1 MTATPIATRDAPAPT
16 LPDASRAA
24 RGFLRVRRVEG
35 PPVVALRLWL
45 WGGSR
50 VEEVP
55 GLAWV
60 TGRMLS
66 EGTRSR
72 DWRAIAEACES
83 LGMVLSS
90 YGGLEAHGVG
100 LDCLKRDWRTALD
113 WLAELVF
120 EPSFPLD
127 RCVWQRRQ
135 GSAELDSLR
144 DEPDSKAAWAF
155 SKHLYGAHAAG
166 RPLPGSAAGLARV
179 DPALCAA
186 FHRSALERGG
196 VLTIAGDVDEDEVT
210 AAASDRFD
218 GVAGSDVTGPAV
230 APPNGLGAR
239 RRRIKTTSRDQAHLF
254 LGHLTVPRNHS
265 DVPALEVA
273 SVVLGSG
280 AGLTGRIPG
289 RIRER
294 EGLAYSAFAS
304 AVAGASLDPGRLLM
318 HVGTSV
324 ETVAKAE
331 SAAREEL
338 ARFIE
343 GGLTA
348 AEFEDARTYLL
359 RREPF
364 RRETPQQWADLLAQS
379 TLYGLPY
386 DDPEWV
392 KNGYR
397 SLDQATVDAA
407 IRRHLDPDRLKVTIG
422 VPRGDAAA
430 PAGVAEPGDGE
441 D

>member
-1 MTATPIATRDAPAPT
+1 MTSTPIVTRDAPSLATPET
-16 LPDASRAA
+16 SRAA
-24 RGFLRVRRVEG
+24 RGSLRVRRVEG

-72 DWRAIAEACES
+72 DWRAIAEACEAK
-83 LGMVLSS
+83 GCVLSS

-135 GSAELDSLR
+135 GSAELESLR

-166 RPLPGSAAGLARV
+166 RPLPGSAASLARV
-179 DPALCAA
+179 DPALCDA
-186 FHRSALERGG
+186 FHRGAFERGG
-196 VLTIAGDVDEDEVT
+196 VLTIAGDVDVDEVT
-210 AAASDRFD
+210 AAATGRFD
-218 GVAGSDVTGPAV
+218 GLSSAGVMAPAV
-230 APPNGLGAR
+230 ALPTGLAAK

-254 LGHLTVPRNHS
+254 LGHLTVPRNHA

-304 AVAGASLDPGRLLM
+304 AVVGASIDPGRLLM
-318 HVGTSV
+318 HIGTSI
-324 ETVAKAE
+324 ETVGKAE
-331 SAAREEL
+331 TVAREEL
-338 ARFIE
+338 ARFVE
-343 GGLTA
+343 DGLTA
-348 AEFEDARTYLL
+348 A
-359 RREPF
+359 
-364 RRETPQQWADLLAQS
+364 
-379 TLYGLPY
+379 
-386 DDPEWV
+386 
-392 KNGYR
+392 
-397 SLDQATVDAA
+397 
-407 IRRHLDPDRLKVTIG
+407 
-422 VPRGDAAA
+422 
-430 PAGVAEPGDGE
+430 
-441 D
+441 

>member
-1 MTATPIATRDAPAPT
+1 MTSPII
-16 LPDASRAA
+16 A
-24 RGFLRVRRVEG
+24 RGIAAPPSSERVSDARPFLRVRRVEG

-50 VEEVP
+50 VEDVP

-66 EGTRSR
+66 EGTGTR
-72 DWRAIAEACES
+72 DWRVIAEACES
-83 LGMVLSS
+83 VGMVLSS

-100 LDCLKRDWRTALD
+100 LDCLTRDWRTALE

-120 EPSFPLD
+120 DPAFPLD

-135 GSAELDSLR
+135 GSAELESLR

-155 SKHLYGAHAAG
+155 SKHLYGTHAAG

-179 DPALCAA
+179 DPAVCRV
-186 FHRSALERGG
+186 FHRGALDRGG
-196 VLTIAGDVDEDEVT
+196 VLTIAGDVDEDEV
-210 AAASDRFD
+210 AAVAGSRFD
-218 GVAGSDVTGPAV
+218 DVAGAGVAGPAV
-230 APPNGLGAR
+230 LAPAGLGAR

-254 LGHLTVPRNHS
+254 LGHLTVARTDP

-304 AVAGASLDPGRLLM
+304 AVVGASLDAGRLLM
-318 HVGTSV
+318 HVGTSID
-324 ETVAKAE
+324 TVARAE

-338 ARFIE
+338 VRFIDD
-343 GGLTA
+343 GLTPS
-348 AEFEDARTYLL
+348 EFEDARTYLL

-379 TLYGLPY
+379 ALYGLPY

-392 KNGYR
+392 KNSYR
-397 SLDQATVDAA
+397 SLDRATVEAA
-407 IRRHLDPDRLKVTIG
+407 IRRHLDPDRVKVTIG
-422 VPRGDAAA
+422 VPRGD
-430 PAGVAEPGDGE
+430 GAEKNEVEKSELD

>member
-1 MTATPIATRDAPAPT
+1 MTSPPVAAHDVRSSG
-16 LPDASRAA
+16 DASRSA
-24 RGFLRVRRVEG
+24 RGLLRVRRVEG
-35 PPVVALRLWL
+35 PPVVSVRLWL

-50 VEEVP
+50 VEDVP

-66 EGTRSR
+66 EGTLSR
-72 DWRAIAEACES
+72 DWRTIAEACES
-83 LGMVLSS
+83 LGMVLAS

-100 LDCLKRDWRTALD
+100 LDCLQRDWRTALD
-113 WLAELVF
+113 WVAELAF
-120 EPSFPLD
+120 APSFPLD
-127 RCVWQRRQ
+127 RCLWQRRQ

-155 SKHLYGAHAAG
+155 AKHLYGAHAAG
-166 RPLPGSAAGLARV
+166 RPLPGSAAGLARI
-179 DPALCAA
+179 DPAACAV
-186 FHRSALERGG
+186 FHRGAFGRGG
-196 VLTIAGDVDEDEVT
+196 VLTIAGDVDEDEIAT
-210 AAASDRFD
+210 AVSDRFD
-218 GVAGSDVTGPAV
+218 DIAVSSKTVAASQ
-230 APPNGLGAR
+230 APSGLGAR

-254 LGHLTVPRNHS
+254 LGHLTVPRNHA

-294 EGLAYSAFAS
+294 EGLAYSASAS
-304 AVAGASLDPGRLLM
+304 AVVGASLDPGRLLI
-318 HVGTSV
+318 HVGTSM
-324 ETVAKAE
+324 ETVARAE
-331 SAAREEL
+331 SEAREEL
-338 ARFIE
+338 VRFVE
-343 GGLTA
+343 DGLTPT
-348 AEFEDARTYLL
+348 EFEDARTYLL

-397 SLDQATVDAA
+397 SLDQGAVESA
-407 IRRHLDPDRLKVTIG
+407 IRSHLHPDRLKVTIG
-422 VPRGDAAA
+422 VPRSEGDSRAGDAESSEA
-430 PAGVAEPGDGE
+430 DG
-441 D
+441 

>member
-1 MTATPIATRDAPAPT
+1 MTSPPIVKRDVGARLPGESPASAPPRTPLGQRD
-16 LPDASRAA
+16 A
-24 RGFLRVRRVEG
+24 RGFMRVRRVEG

-50 VEEVP
+50 VEDVP

-66 EGTRSR
+66 EGTGSR

-83 LGMVLSS
+83 VGMVLSS

-100 LDCLKRDWRTALD
+100 LDCLERDWRTALD
-113 WLAELVF
+113 WMAEVAF
-120 EPSFPLD
+120 DPSFPLD

-135 GSAELDSLR
+135 GSAELESLR

-166 RPLPGSAAGLARV
+166 RPLPGSAAGLQRI
-179 DPALCAA
+179 DPAACRA
-186 FHRSALERGG
+186 FHRGAFDRGG
-196 VLTIAGDVDEDEVT
+196 VLTIAGDVDEDEVA

-218 GVAGSDVTGPAV
+218 GVAGAGSSGPSVERPA
-230 APPNGLGAR
+230 GLAAR

-254 LGHLTVPRNHS
+254 LGHLTVPRTDP
-265 DVPALEVA
+265 DVPALELA

-304 AVAGASLDPGRLLM
+304 AVVGASLDPGRLLM
-318 HVGTSV
+318 HVGTSI
-324 ETVAKAE
+324 ETVARAE
-331 SAAREEL
+331 SVAREEL

-343 GGLTA
+343 DGLTP

-359 RREPF
+359 GREPF

-379 TLYGLPY
+379 ALLGLPVRRSRVGEERLSIARSA
-386 DDPEWV
+386 DGRSRDPASS
-392 KNGYR
+392 G
-397 SLDQATVDAA
+397 S
-407 IRRHLDPDRLKVTIG
+407 
-422 VPRGDAAA
+422 
-430 PAGVAEPGDGE
+430 
-441 D
+441 

>member
-1 MTATPIATRDAPAPT
+1 MSSPPVTRAPAP
-16 LPDASRAA
+16 AA
-24 RGFLRVRRVEG
+24 PAAERRGAVRPHLRVRRVEG

-66 EGTRSR
+66 EGTGAR

-83 LGMVLSS
+83 RGMVLSS

-100 LDCLKRDWRTALD
+100 LDCLERDWRIALD
-113 WLAELVF
+113 WMEELLF
-120 EPSFPLD
+120 DPAFPLD

-135 GSAELDSLR
+135 GAAELESLR

-155 SKHLYGAHAAG
+155 AKHLYAPHAAS
-166 RPLPGSAAGLARV
+166 RPLPGSAASLARI
-179 DPALCAA
+179 DPDACRRYHLGALD
-186 FHRSALERGG
+186 RGG
-196 VLTIAGDVDEDEVT
+196 VLTVAGDVDEDEV
-210 AAASDRFD
+210 AAVADSRFD
-218 GVAGSDVTGPAV
+218 AIAGASVPPAPVA
-230 APPNGLGAR
+230 APSGLAAR
-239 RRRIKTTSRDQAHLF
+239 RRRIKTTARDQAHL
-254 LGHLTVPRNHS
+254 LMGHLTVPRAHS

-304 AVAGASLDPGRLLM
+304 AVLGASLDPGRLLV
-318 HVGTSV
+318 HVGTSM
-324 ETVAKAE
+324 ETVGRAE
-331 SAAREEL
+331 TAVREEI
-338 ARFIE
+338 ARLIE
-343 GGLTA
+343 SGLDP

-392 KNGYR
+392 KDGYR
-397 SLDQATVDAA
+397 SLDRAAVESA
-407 IRRHLDPDRLKVTIG
+407 IRRHLDPDRVKVTIG
-422 VPRGDAAA
+422 VPRD
-430 PAGVAEPGDGE
+430 VEREPTDV
-441 D
+441 DD

>member
-1 MTATPIATRDAPAPT
+1 MTSPPIAGRGALAPAASET
-16 LPDASRAA
+16 SRTSRA
-24 RGFLRVRRVEG
+24 FLRVRRVEG

-55 GLAWV
+55 GLSWV

-83 LGMVLSS
+83 RGCVLAS

-100 LDCLKRDWRTALD
+100 LDCLQRDWRTALQ

-135 GSAELDSLR
+135 GSAELERMR

-155 SKHLYGAHAAG
+155 AKHLYGAHAAG
-166 RPLPGSAAGLARV
+166 RPLPGSAAGLSRL
-179 DPALCAA
+179 DPSLCSV
-186 FHRSALERGG
+186 FHRGGLERGG
-196 VLTIAGDVDEDEVT
+196 VLTIAGDVDEDEVAT
-210 AAASDRFD
+210 VARDRFD
-218 GVAGSDVTGPAV
+218 GVGGTRATGPAV
-230 APPNGLGAR
+230 APPTGLGAK

-254 LGHLTVPRNHS
+254 LGHLTVPRNHA
-265 DVPALEVA
+265 DLPALEVA

-280 AGLTGRIPG
+280 AGLAGRIPA

-304 AVAGASLDPGRLLM
+304 AVAGASLDPGRLLI
-318 HVGTSV
+318 HVGTSI

-331 SAAREEL
+331 NAAREEL
-338 ARFIE
+338 ARFVE
-343 GGLTA
+343 DGLTA
-348 AEFEDARTYLL
+348 AEFEDARTFLL

-386 DDPEWV
+386 EDPEWV
-392 KNGYR
+392 KNAYR
-397 SLDQATVDAA
+397 SLDRGAVDAA

-422 VPRGDAAA
+422 VPRGDA
-430 PAGVAEPGDGE
+430 PERAGDPESSDGGD
-441 D
+441 